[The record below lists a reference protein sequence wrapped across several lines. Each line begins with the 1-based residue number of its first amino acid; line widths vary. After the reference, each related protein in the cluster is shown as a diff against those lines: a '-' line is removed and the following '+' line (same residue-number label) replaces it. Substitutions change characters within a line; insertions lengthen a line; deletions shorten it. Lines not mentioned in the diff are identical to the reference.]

1 MFLCVFVMR
10 KDNKK
15 RNVVFVFVR
24 VCMCDEV
31 CVSVMRCAC
40 VFVMRDVCDVG

>member
-1 MFLCVFVMR
+1 MQCCMCLCVFVMR

-24 VCMCDEV
+24 VCMRV
-31 CVSVMRCAC
+31 CGMRG
-40 VFVMRDVCDVG
+40 VYVCDVG